1 MPENDKKLFLL
12 DAFALIYRS
21 YFAFSRNP
29 RLTSKGQNTSAVYG
43 FVNTLIDLIN
53 KEKPTHIGVVFDAP
67 GPTFRVD
74 DYAEYKAH
82 REEMPEGIRW
92 AIPYIKD
99 IIEAFNIPILIKPG
113 FEADDII
120 GTVAKQ
126 AEKEGYTTYM
136 MTPDK
141 DFGQLVSDNIF
152 MYKPARSGKPHEI
165 WGVDEIKEKFEVEDP
180 LQVIDILGLWGDA
193 VDNIPGI
200 PGIGEKTAKKLI
212 KQYGSVEGLIAHSHE
227 LKGKQKENVIEFAD
241 QGLLSKKLATIVL
254 DVPVDFKADEL
265 LIEEPNKEKLIE
277 LFKELEFRTTL
288 KRLFNIEEEKK
299 GEQLGLFGSVE
310 MEEVVDD
317 LKTISDVKHDYR
329 LVDDDDKLSELEKAL
344 SNAESFCF
352 DTETTGLDPLSDEV
366 IGLAFSTGKGKS
378 WYVTIKPEN
387 KEGIFKRLKV
397 FLEDKE
403 KMKIAQ
409 NLKFDRS
416 MLLKYD
422 IDVQAPYFD
431 TMVAHYLISPE
442 MNHGMD
448 FLAEKY
454 LNYKPISIE
463 ELIGKKGRNQLTMDQ
478 LEPEQVLDYA
488 AEDADVTYQLY
499 EIFKKDIEKEKN
511 LKSLFYD
518 LECPL
523 ISVLGD
529 MEMAGIK
536 LDVDALASFSG
547 ELNEDL
553 IRTSAKIYE
562 YAGKEFNIDSPKQ
575 LGVILFDELKVT
587 DKPRKTKTG
596 QYATGEEVL
605 SRLKA
610 KHPIMEEILE
620 YRQLKKL
627 KSTYVDALPKLVSDV
642 DGKLHTTFMQTV
654 AATGRLS
661 SSNPNLQNIPIRTK
675 RGREIR
681 KSFIPSSKE
690 FKILSADYS
699 QIELRIIAALSEDK
713 NMLRAFNNGEDIHAA
728 TAAKVFGV
736 ALEDVDRDMRSKAKA
751 VNFGIIYG
759 QSAFGLAEN
768 LNIKRGEAKELID
781 SYFEQYPSIKKYMD
795 RSIEVAKK
803 NGYVETIMGRRRYL
817 LDINSANAT
826 VRGFAERNAIN
837 APIQGSAADIIKKA
851 MVDISKE
858 MRSRKLVSRML
869 LQVHDELVFDL
880 HHSEEEVLKGIVK
893 DKMESAIKLSV
904 PLLVEMEAA
913 NNWLEAH

>member
-29 RLTSKGQNTSAVYG
+29 RLTSKGQNVSAVFG
-43 FVNTLIDLIN
+43 FVNTLIDLLQ
-53 KEKPTHIGVVFDAP
+53 KEKPSHIGVVFDAP

-99 IIEAFNIPILIKPG
+99 IISAFNIPILIKPG

-152 MYKPARSGKPHEI
+152 MYKPGRSGKPVEI
-165 WGVDEIKEKFEVEDP
+165 WGVEEIKEKFEVEDP

-254 DVPVDFKADEL
+254 DVPVDFVADEL

-277 LFKELEFRTTL
+277 IFKELEFRTTL
-288 KRLFNIEEEKK
+288 RRLFNIEEEKK

-310 MEEVVDD
+310 IEEVNND
-317 LKTISDVKHDYR
+317 LKTLTDVKHDYR
-329 LVDDDDKLSELEKAL
+329 LVDNDDSLSELEKAL
-344 SNAESFCF
+344 RASDSFCF
-352 DTETTGLDPLSDEV
+352 DTETSGLDPLSDEV
-366 IGLAFSTGKGKS
+366 IGIAFSTEKGKS
-378 WYVTIKPEN
+378 WYVNLKPE
-387 KEGIFKRLKV
+387 KRDAIFKRLKV
-397 FLEDKE
+397 FLEDEQKV
-403 KMKIAQ
+403 KVAQ

-454 LNYKPISIE
+454 LKYQPISIVD
-463 ELIGKKGRNQLTMDQ
+463 LIGKKGKNQLTMDQ
-478 LEPEQVLDYA
+478 LEAEQILDYA

-499 EIFKKDIEKEKN
+499 EIFKKEIDKEDN
-511 LKSLFYD
+511 LKHLFYD
-518 LECPL
+518 LESPL

-536 LDVDALASFSG
+536 LDVPALEIFSG

-553 IRTSAKIYE
+553 IRTSGKIYE
-562 YAGKEFNIDSPKQ
+562 YAGKDFNIDSPKQ
-575 LGVILFDELKVT
+575 LGTILFDDLKVT

-596 QYATGEEVL
+596 QYATGEDVL

-627 KSTYVDALPKLVSDV
+627 KSTYVDALPKLVSKV

-661 SSNPNLQNIPIRTK
+661 SNNPNLQNIPIRTK

-681 KSFIPSSKE
+681 KSFIPSGSE
-690 FKILSADYS
+690 YKILSADYS
-699 QIELRIIAALSEDK
+699 QIELRIIAALSEDE
-713 NMLRAFNNGEDIHAA
+713 NMLNAFNNGEDIHAA
-728 TAAKVFGV
+728 TAANVFGV
-736 ALEDVDRDMRSKAKA
+736 SLDKVDRDMRSQAKA

-781 SYFEQYPSIKKYMD
+781 NYFEQYPSIRKYMD
-795 RSIEVAKK
+795 HSIEEARKK
-803 NGYVETIMGRRRYL
+803 GYVETIMGRRRYL
-817 LDINSANAT
+817 QDINSANAT

-851 MVDISKE
+851 MVDISVE
-858 MRSRKLVSRML
+858 MKSRKLKSKML
-869 LQVHDELVFDL
+869 LQVHDELIFDL
-880 HHSEEEVLKGIVK
+880 YRSEEAVLKKLVK
-893 DKMESAIKLSV
+893 EKMEDAVKLSV
-904 PLLVEMEAA
+904 PLIVEMEAA

>member
-21 YFAFSRNP
+21 YFAFSRSP
-29 RLTSKGQNTSAVYG
+29 RLTSKGQNVSAVFG
-43 FVNTLIDLIN
+43 FVNTLIDLLQ
-53 KEKPTHIGVVFDAP
+53 KEKPSHIGVVFDAP

-99 IIEAFNIPILIKPG
+99 IITAFNIPILIKPG

-152 MYKPARSGKPHEI
+152 MYKPGRSGKPVEI
-165 WGVDEIKEKFEVEDP
+165 LGVDEIKEKFEVDDP

-254 DVPVDFKADEL
+254 DVPVDFVADEL

-288 KRLFNIEEEKK
+288 RRLFNIEEERK

-310 MEEVVDD
+310 IEEVNSD
-317 LKTISDVKHDYR
+317 LKTIADVKHDYR
-329 LVDDDDKLSELEKAL
+329 LVDNDDSLIELEKAL
-344 SNAESFCF
+344 SASDSFCF
-352 DTETTGLDPLSDEV
+352 DTETSGLDPLSDEV
-366 IGLAFSTGKGKS
+366 IGIAFSTTKGKS
-378 WYVTIKPEN
+378 WYVNLKAEKRAAIL
-387 KEGIFKRLKV
+387 KRLKV
-397 FLEDKE
+397 FLEDEQKV
-403 KMKIAQ
+403 KVAQ

-422 IDVQAPYFD
+422 IDVRAPYFD

-454 LNYKPISIE
+454 LAYQPISIVD
-463 ELIGKKGRNQLTMDQ
+463 LIGKKGKNQLTMDQ
-478 LEPEQVLDYA
+478 LEAEQILDYA

-499 EIFKKDIEKEKN
+499 EIFKKEIDKEDN
-511 LKSLFYD
+511 LKHLFYD
-518 LECPL
+518 LESPL

-536 LDVDALASFSG
+536 LDV
-547 ELNEDL
+547 
-553 IRTSAKIYE
+553 
-562 YAGKEFNIDSPKQ
+562 P
-575 LGVILFDELKVT
+575 
-587 DKPRKTKTG
+587 
-596 QYATGEEVL
+596 
-605 SRLKA
+605 
-610 KHPIMEEILE
+610 
-620 YRQLKKL
+620 
-627 KSTYVDALPKLVSDV
+627 
-642 DGKLHTTFMQTV
+642 V
-654 AATGRLS
+654 A
-661 SSNPNLQNIPIRTK
+661 
-675 RGREIR
+675 
-681 KSFIPSSKE
+681 
-690 FKILSADYS
+690 
-699 QIELRIIAALSEDK
+699 
-713 NMLRAFNNGEDIHAA
+713 
-728 TAAKVFGV
+728 
-736 ALEDVDRDMRSKAKA
+736 
-751 VNFGIIYG
+751 
-759 QSAFGLAEN
+759 
-768 LNIKRGEAKELID
+768 
-781 SYFEQYPSIKKYMD
+781 
-795 RSIEVAKK
+795 
-803 NGYVETIMGRRRYL
+803 
-817 LDINSANAT
+817 
-826 VRGFAERNAIN
+826 
-837 APIQGSAADIIKKA
+837 
-851 MVDISKE
+851 
-858 MRSRKLVSRML
+858 
-869 LQVHDELVFDL
+869 FDL
-880 HHSEEEVLKGIVK
+880 EESKKGIYVFR
-893 DKMESAIKLSV
+893 
-904 PLLVEMEAA
+904 
-913 NNWLEAH
+913 